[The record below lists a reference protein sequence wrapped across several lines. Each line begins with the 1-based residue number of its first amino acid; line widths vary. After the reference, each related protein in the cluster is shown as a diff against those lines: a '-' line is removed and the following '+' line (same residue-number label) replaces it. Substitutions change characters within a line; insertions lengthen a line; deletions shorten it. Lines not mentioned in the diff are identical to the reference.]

1 MRTRRRV
8 PFLVPL
14 LFPVLLFT
22 ACGGSDD
29 PTDTSD
35 TPTDP
40 GGTPAP
46 TATIQVMND
55 FYSPATVVITPGGT
69 VTWNWVGSGHS
80 VTPDG
85 STTFSPTAPISNPP
99 KTLQVVFAS
108 AGTYSFHCTAHGV
121 PGVYGGGTMTG
132 AVFVR

>member
-1 MRTRRRV
+1 LF
-8 PFLVPL
+8 PVPL
-14 LFPVLLFT
+14 LFPVLLLIG
-22 ACGGSDD
+22 CGGSDG
-29 PTDTSD
+29 PTGTSN

-40 GGTPAP
+40 GGTPAAS
-46 TATIQVMND
+46 ATIQVMND
-55 FYSPATVVITPGGT
+55 FYSPSTVLISPGGK
-69 VTWNWVGSGHS
+69 VTWNWVGEGHS

-85 STTFSPTAPISNPP
+85 SPTFSPGAPISNPP
-99 KTLQVVFAS
+99 RTLEVVFAS

>member
-1 MRTRRRV
+1 MRTERRF
-8 PFLVPL
+8 PFPISLVFSVSL
-14 LFPVLLFT
+14 LI
-22 ACGGSDD
+22 ACGGSDG
-29 PTDTSD
+29 PTGTSN

-40 GGTPAP
+40 GGTPAAS
-46 TATIQVMND
+46 ATIQVMND
-55 FYSPATVVITPGGT
+55 FYSPSTVLISTGGR

-85 STTFSPTAPISNPP
+85 SPTFSPGAPISNPP
-99 KTLQVVFAS
+99 KTLEVVFAS

>member
-1 MRTRRRV
+1 MFRIPPV
-8 PFLVPL
+8 V
-14 LFPVLLFT
+14 PVLLVLS
-22 ACGGSDD
+22 APLVSSCGGSDG
-29 PTDTSD
+29 PSGTSN

-40 GGTPAP
+40 GGTPAA
-46 TATIQVMND
+46 TATIQVMNN
-55 FYSPATVVITPGGT
+55 FYSPSTVLISTGGS
-69 VTWNWVGSGHS
+69 VTWSWVGEGHS

-85 STTFSPTAPISNPP
+85 SPTFSPSAPISNPP
-99 KTLQVVFAS
+99 RTLQVVFAS

>member
-1 MRTRRRV
+1 MRTERRFPFPV
-8 PFLVPL
+8 PR
-14 LFPVLLFT
+14 LFPVLLLL
-22 ACGGSDD
+22 ACGGSDG
-29 PTDTSD
+29 PTGGSN

-40 GGTPAP
+40 GGTPAAA
-46 TATIQVMND
+46 ATIQVMND
-55 FYSPATVVITPGGT
+55 FYSPSTVLISPGGT
-69 VTWNWVGSGHS
+69 VTWNWVGAGHS

-85 STTFSPTAPISNPP
+85 SPTFSPGAPISNPP
-99 KTLQVVFAS
+99 RTLAVVFAS